1 MVAQSG
7 PRVGDAPS
15 GSSAPR
21 CWAGPVASC
30 EDLRLALLVEALFTF
45 GSTAPRR
52 GLHPP
57 WWQREWTGGLVSRD
71 RTCVVPGCRV
81 DVGLEIDHVQAFHL
95 GGPTELDNLALLCHR
110 RHHRIETYDHW
121 ILQCLGTGS
130 EGEP

>member
-1 MVAQSG
+1 MDRRPGLSR
-7 PRVGDAPS
+7 P
-15 GSSAPR
+15 
-21 CWAGPVASC
+21 
-30 EDLRLALLVEALFTF
+30 DLCGARM
-45 GSTAPRR
+45 PI
-52 GLHPP
+52 
-57 WWQREWTGGLVSRD
+57 
-71 RTCVVPGCRV
+71 

>member
-1 MVAQSG
+1 M
-7 PRVGDAPS
+7 PI
-15 GSSAPR
+15 
-21 CWAGPVASC
+21 
-30 EDLRLALLVEALFTF
+30 
-45 GSTAPRR
+45 
-52 GLHPP
+52 
-57 WWQREWTGGLVSRD
+57 
-71 RTCVVPGCRV
+71 